1 MKGVSVIATE
11 ESGFMIFG
19 KHINRFYLKYGVF
32 LLIGILTLGIVDYL
46 QLVIPRLYQLTV
58 NGINQGYVVMD
69 GVETA
74 FSNEIA
80 CISRS
85 F

>member
-1 MKGVSVIATE
+1 
-11 ESGFMIFG
+11 MIFG

-69 GVETA
+69 GDSVQ
-74 FSNEIA
+74 
-80 CISRS
+80 R
-85 F
+85 